1 MNYKQEQN
9 LKQLDNETLVV
20 GIDVSKEFH
29 VARAEDI
36 RGLELGKS
44 IKFDNDIE
52 GYEEFVEW
60 FKQIMETENK
70 TKVIIG
76 MEPTGVYWLTHARW
90 LKANGY
96 KAVTVNPAAT
106 KKSKELD
113 DNNQSKTDYRD
124 ARVIANLVKDGR
136 YTEPNLLEGRLE
148 EIRNANN
155 IRRMIT
161 KDKVKKENQITNW
174 LDRYFPEYR
183 KCCSDWDSVTFLWMI
198 KRYKFPLVIAAQ
210 DPEEVFQ
217 EIHQEHKHGIGRTMI
232 KKIIAYAKKSVGITE
247 GLSGASMEFDFI
259 IEQYETLKMEL
270 NEIEAYMDEL
280 MKESEDV
287 KRIMEIKGIG
297 LVTAVGIVS
306 ELGDIKKYKSP
317 KQMSKMTGLSLVE
330 DSSGKKKG
338 QMVISK
344 RGRSKLR
351 HFMYQA
357 VFSMIKNNK
366 EFKELNKYYTKRSTN
381 PLKSKEAIVA
391 LMNKLLRII
400 HTLIVKDVHYD
411 ASKMMSDVRHPD
423 NMVVVAQ

>member
-9 LKQLDNETLVV
+9 LKQLDYETLVV

-52 GYEEFVEW
+52 GYQEFVEW
-60 FKQIMETENK
+60 FKQIMETEDK

-76 MEPTGVYWLTHARW
+76 MEPTGVYWLTLARW
-90 LKANGY
+90 LKANDY

-136 YTEPNLLEGRLE
+136 YTEPNLIEGRLE
-148 EIRNANN
+148 EIRNASN

-174 LDRYFPEYR
+174 LDRFFPEYR

-198 KRYKFPLVIAAQ
+198 KRYKFPSVIAAQ

-217 EIHQEHKHGIGRTMI
+217 EIHKEHKHGIGRAMI
-232 KKIIAYAKKSVGITE
+232 KKIIEYAKKSVGITE
-247 GLSGASMEFDFI
+247 GLSGASIEFDFI
-259 IEQYETLKMEL
+259 IEQYEALKAKL
-270 NEIEAYMDEL
+270 DGIEAYMDEL

-306 ELGDIKKYKSP
+306 ELGDIKKI
-317 KQMSKMTGLSLVE
+317 Q
-330 DSSGKKKG
+330 
-338 QMVISK
+338 I
-344 RGRSKLR
+344 
-351 HFMYQA
+351 
-357 VFSMIKNNK
+357 
-366 EFKELNKYYTKRSTN
+366 TKAN
-381 PLKSKEAIVA
+381 EQ
-391 LMNKLLRII
+391 NDRII
-400 HTLIVKDVHYD
+400 
-411 ASKMMSDVRHPD
+411 AGRGQFRQEERS
-423 NMVVVAQ
+423 NGNQ